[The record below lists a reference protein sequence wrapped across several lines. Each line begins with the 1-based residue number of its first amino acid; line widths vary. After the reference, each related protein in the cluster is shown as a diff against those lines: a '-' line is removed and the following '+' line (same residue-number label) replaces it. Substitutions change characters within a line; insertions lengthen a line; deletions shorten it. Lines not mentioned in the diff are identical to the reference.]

1 MTVEELQQE
10 NLQLRQQLQ
19 DLQTSNANLT
29 STAEQQTARIK
40 ELEQYNQQLFARAMQ
55 TFENPDKDEQQ
66 ESEQENI
73 QSCEDFA
80 KTLKI

>member
-19 DLQTSNANLT
+19 DLQTANANLT
-29 STAEQQTARIK
+29 TTGEKQTARIK
-40 ELEQYNQQLFARAMQ
+40 ELEHYNQQLFARAMQ
-55 TFENPDKDEQQ
+55 SFENPEKQ
-66 ESEQENI
+66 EDTQGQEV

-80 KTLKI
+80 KALKI

>member
-19 DLQTSNANLT
+19 DLQTANANLT
-29 STAEQQTARIK
+29 TTSENQTARIK

-55 TFENPDKDEQQ
+55 TFENPEKQTEDDTDE
-66 ESEQENI
+66 EI
-73 QSCEDFA
+73 QTCEDFA